1 MGSVSTHA
9 AREKKE
15 ASDHGSFIENEQS
28 FKRHKRARMTPIQA
42 SRRVLK
48 VPNATIEDCSEIEW
62 QNLGSTNTN
71 EHAG

>member
-1 MGSVSTHA
+1 
-9 AREKKE
+9 
-15 ASDHGSFIENEQS
+15 
-28 FKRHKRARMTPIQA
+28 MTPIQA

-71 EHAG
+71 ELAG